1 MRKIG
6 FGGATMEAQSLQSVI
21 EKAVQN
27 EEEAR
32 VFYLGLFDLV
42 EDPQAKDTLK
52 FLAGEELSHKEF
64 LLAYLKGDKKFTALA
79 MDTPV
84 DYHIAQYAAKPDPKA
99 DMNSSEVYLVAAHR
113 ELNSYKFYK
122 GLAAAQPAG
131 EVKDMLL
138 QMANQ
143 ELRHK
148 EKVEYLYSNTAF
160 PQTAGG

>member
-1 MRKIG
+1 
-6 FGGATMEAQSLQSVI
+6 MEAQSLQSLI
-21 EKAVQN
+21 GKAVQN

-32 VFYLGLFDLV
+32 VFYLGLYDLV
-42 EDPQAKDTLK
+42 EDPLAKETLK
-52 FLAGEELSHKEF
+52 YLASEELAHKEF
-64 LLAYLKGDKKFTALA
+64 LQAYLKGDKKFTALT

-99 DMNSSEVYLVAAHR
+99 NMNSSEIYLVAAHR

-143 ELRHK
+143 ELNHK